1 MKNILLAAGLLALA
15 FDIASAQTF
24 GGITGEVKDPS
35 GSIALSAAVTAI
47 NTATNVSR
55 STVTNDA
62 GIYSF
67 PSLNPG
73 PYQVKVSAPGFET
86 AVRTNIDLQVQQT
99 ARIDF
104 TLAVGQAT
112 QTIEVSANN
121 ELLTTENATVGT
133 VIEQERIV
141 ELPLNGRNFFSLVA
155 LSPQRE
161 LRFRPRRAGRRP
173 PRRHSLQ
180 PHDFALRRARHL
192 VQLHAGWHHQHRR
205 RFQYLHHA
213 ALGRRAAG
221 IQGSVRHLSR
231 GVRPRSR
238 PGQCFHQVRH
248 QLPIHGT
255 VFEFLRN
262 NALDAR
268 SYDFLSSTRSATN
281 PSPANTP
288 FRQNQYGFTLAGPI
302 RIPKVFNGKNR
313 LFFMFNYR
321 GFQVPH
327 HHYIRSPPP

>member
-1 MKNILLAAGLLALA
+1 MG
-15 FDIASAQTF
+15 
-24 GGITGEVKDPS
+24 
-35 GSIALSAAVTAI
+35 AAVTAI

-112 QTIEVSANN
+112 QTIEVSANI

-155 LSPQRE
+155 LSPNVNYGFAPAAQAANR
-161 LRFRPRRAGRRP
+161 LGGTRSNLTISLSGSRATW
-173 PRRHSLQ
+173 SNYT
-180 PHDFALRRARHL
+180 
-192 VQLHAGWHHQHRR
+192 AGWCYEH
-205 RFQYLHHA
+205 
-213 ALGRRAAG
+213 
-221 IQGSVRHLSR
+221 
-231 GVRPRSR
+231 
-238 PGQCFHQVRH
+238 
-248 QLPIHGT
+248 
-255 VFEFLRN
+255 
-262 NALDAR
+262 
-268 SYDFLSSTRSATN
+268 
-281 PSPANTP
+281 
-288 FRQNQYGFTLAGPI
+288 
-302 RIPKVFNGKNR
+302 
-313 LFFMFNYR
+313 
-321 GFQVPH
+321 
-327 HHYIRSPPP
+327 